1 MGCASSA
8 PQEDPPDSPR
18 STGDPGSFSEI
29 VAERQAT
36 LGEKKF
42 LARKRAGKAETVISG
57 VLSLASAFDAY
68 DTDKS
73 AGLSICELRG
83 ALEQLGIGTSTEMAD
98 RILKQYDQY
107 PDEVIDVKE
116 FASIVRDIQLM
127 QTWDTNGD
135 SVLDADELLPCLHCA
150 CHRIPTTFLAG
161 VARGGRPAEDR
172 TLESQPFA
180 ALGLKVDATQ
190 VDEIMARF
198 DVDQS
203 GTIDLVELSSLV
215 RTAQAFVRY
224 DTDGSGAIDTDELRD
239 ALRKLG
245 LKAGALEADVL
256 FRRYDADGNG
266 TLELHEFAVLVRDL
280 QL

>member
-1 MGCASSA
+1 MPALCV
-8 PQEDPPDSPR
+8 PQDSNDFPR
-18 STGDPGSFSEI
+18 
-29 VAERQAT
+29 
-36 LGEKKF
+36 
-42 LARKRAGKAETVISG
+42 
-57 VLSLASAFDAY
+57 
-68 DTDKS
+68 
-73 AGLSICELRG
+73 
-83 ALEQLGIGTSTEMAD
+83 
-98 RILKQYDQY
+98 
-107 PDEVIDVKE
+107 
-116 FASIVRDIQLM
+116 
-127 QTWDTNGD
+127 
-135 SVLDADELLPCLHCA
+135 
-150 CHRIPTTFLAG
+150 
-161 VARGGRPAEDR
+161 RGGRPAEDR